1 MDSYGRSDRGR
12 GGQQQ
17 GAVSDRHPSHDLA
30 HLGYP
35 VSMTKQQALDVLT
48 GWKEDDPDVE
58 TEDKITTA
66 IDHDNTITE
75 VADRMGI
82 LPDTL
87 RQRFPRAI
95 SEAGRLGH
103 VRWPHDPALHAG

>member
-1 MDSYGRSDRGR
+1 
-12 GGQQQ
+12 
-17 GAVSDRHPSHDLA
+17 
-30 HLGYP
+30 
-35 VSMTKQQALDVLT
+35 MTKQQALDMLT
-48 GWKEDDPDVE
+48 GWKEDDPDAE

-103 VRWPHDPALHAG
+103 VRWPDDEPAITEMPEPAEPSQDSPE